1 MPQKNTAN
9 AVEEDHIITDEPTEP
24 SFYNTCYQIIPAGG
38 FLDTP
43 PYVYTPPAWNVADA
57 CISCDFHA
65 TINST
70 MVPDW
75 IAGLQSQDANG
86 GCADCS
92 VVNAPGSVDQ
102 LQSLL
107 SGADITA

>member
-1 MPQKNTAN
+1 M
-9 AVEEDHIITDEPTEP
+9 EEDHTITDEPTEP
-24 SFYNTCYQIIPAGG
+24 SFYSTCYEIIPAGG

-57 CISCDFHA
+57 CISCDFHS

-70 MVPDW
+70 MVPNW

-92 VVNAPGSVDQ
+92 VVNAPGSAAAW
-102 LQSLL
+102 QSQL
-107 SGADITA
+107 SGADVTA